1 MTLPFVIGIEQIVV
15 AALGVVAGLV
25 FGAIPGM
32 TATMAVAVFL
42 PLTYAYDLETAL
54 YLLLGLY
61 VGGISGGL
69 IPAILINIPGTP
81 SSITTT
87 FDGYPMAKR
96 GAGERALKIGI
107 VSSFIGGV
115 VSLAC
120 LALFTPVLSNLA
132 LKFSSV
138 EKFLIILFA
147 LTVIA
152 ALSKGQMLRGIFAG
166 FLGVLI
172 SLIGMFSVNNAY
184 RMVPAMFKSKM
195 QDGFQLLPVLI
206 GLFAIGQ
213 IFEEAEEGMRFKV
226 EKLDSKSSDT
236 EKFSFKDFKGQGVNL
251 VRSSLIGTFMGILPG
266 VGGSAASILAYA
278 QAKNF
283 SKNPELL
290 GTGVAEGLVASESSN
305 NGLTGGAL
313 IPLLSLGIPG
323 DSTTAVLISAFMLQG
338 IQVGPLFITQNRTTW
353 NTILVALLLCNIVMF
368 VCMFYPIKWISKIIY
383 IPRQRLYPVI
393 IMICIVGAYATKNGR
408 IFDVWTLLIFGVVG
422 YIFGKIKIPA
432 SCFLIGFILGKDLE
446 NYFIQSISASKG
458 SLLVFFSRPIGWVIW
473 IMIAASVAYALWDNA
488 KDKKKKQA
496 EHNA

>member
-1 MTLPFVIGIEQIVV
+1 MISV
-15 AALGVVAGLV
+15 AHILIATLGVVAGII

-42 PLTYAYDLETAL
+42 PMTYAYDLDMAL

-69 IPAILINIPGTP
+69 VPAILINIPGTP

-96 GAGERALKIGI
+96 GEGERALKIGI
-107 VSSFIGGV
+107 VSSFIGGII
-115 VSLAC
+115 SLIC
-120 LALFTPVLSNLA
+120 LWLFTPLLSAAA
-132 LKFSSV
+132 LKFSAV

-172 SLIGMFSVNNAY
+172 SLVGMFSVNNAY
-184 RMVPAMFKSKM
+184 RMVPAMFKAKM

-206 GLFAIGQ
+206 GLFAIAQ
-213 IFEEAEEGMRFKV
+213 IFEEAEEGMRFKIDKV
-226 EKLDSKSSDT
+226 DNEVGGKST
-236 EKFSFKDFKGQGVNL
+236 FSVKDFKGQGVNL
-251 VRSSLIGTFMGILPG
+251 VRSALIGTFMGVLPG
-266 VGGSAASILAYA
+266 VGGSAASILSYA

-283 SKNPELL
+283 SKHPELL
-290 GTGVAEGLVASESSN
+290 GTGVPEGLVASEASN

-338 IQVGPLFITQNRTTW
+338 VQVGPLFITQNPNTW
-353 NTILVALLLCNIVMF
+353 NTILIALLVCNIAMF

-383 IPRQRLYPVI
+383 IPRQRLYPII

-408 IFDVWTLLIFGVVG
+408 IFDVWALLIFGVVG

-446 NYFIQSISASKG
+446 NYFIQAVSAANG
-458 SLLVFFSRPIGWVIW
+458 SLTVFFKRPIGLFIW
-473 IMIAASVAYALWDNA
+473 LLIIVSVVYAIYDDR
-488 KDKKKKQA
+488 KSKKKA
-496 EHNA
+496 